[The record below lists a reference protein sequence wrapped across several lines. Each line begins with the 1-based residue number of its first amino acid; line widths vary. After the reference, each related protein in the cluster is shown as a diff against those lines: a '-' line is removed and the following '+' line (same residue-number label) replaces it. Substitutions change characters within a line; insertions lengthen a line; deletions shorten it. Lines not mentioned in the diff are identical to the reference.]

1 MDKYNCKTLLVIS
14 KFVRDSSN
22 VCCEVIA
29 KPNMGVRGAVVCFYL
44 MCMLLHG
51 TQELN
56 PIHTHQSLLKR
67 TLVLICS
74 RMLWM
79 LAYPLSPL
87 RETRGFG
94 CCGVYGY
101 TKRMFQ
107 GLLKG
112 TLEPNTHLP
121 ASTAWDSGANDLAL
135 STDNFTRVKQNG
147 SVYFKNI

>member
-1 MDKYNCKTLLVIS
+1 MFMNGSPLSPLRETRGCG
-14 KFVRDSSN
+14 
-22 VCCEVIA
+22 CCGIYGCN
-29 KPNMGVRGAVVCFYL
+29 KRMF
-44 MCMLLHG
+44 
-51 TQELN
+51 
-56 PIHTHQSLLKR
+56 QSLLKG
-67 TLVLICS
+67 TLELICS

>member
-74 RMLWM
+74 RMLWL

-94 CCGVYGY
+94 CCGIYGC
-101 TKRMFQ
+101 TKRMHQ
-107 GLLKG
+107 SLSPESSSRDSGLLV
-112 TLEPNTHLP
+112 LRREWLN
-121 ASTAWDSGANDLAL
+121 
-135 STDNFTRVKQNG
+135 
-147 SVYFKNI
+147 